1 MRWMTLVRRAIQRA
15 FKMTA
20 STMFQYLGALPADR
34 GDALS
39 SIRKGD
45 R

>member
-1 MRWMTLVRRAIQRA
+1 MRLVRRAIQRA

-34 GDALS
+34 GGALS
-39 SIRKGD
+39 AVRKAD